1 MHPQATRGAHQR
13 SEAGGWEL
21 VTAAPAPALRG
32 VVRGYSGFVEASPRP
47 LRRRE
52 LPTSTPVL
60 IVNFGAPFEI
70 GVPGDAAVAYG
81 DSFVARVAPLP
92 ATTSFTGTSAG
103 VQVDFTPL
111 GLHMFLGLA
120 VGEIPEPAVALGEL
134 LGAGGRRLTEELEDA
149 PGWEARFDL
158 LDAAIARRLAAARAP
173 RPSVEWAWRALEA
186 SGGRVEIGRLGE
198 RLGCSPK
205 HLIAGFR
212 EQIGVAPKTAAR
224 ILRLERAAAML
235 RDGPRASLA
244 RVASECG
251 YHDQAH
257 MSREFRSLAMTTPAA
272 LAAAGG
278 PGFYGISEEEVN
290 SVQDRGGGRA

>member
-1 MHPQATRGAHQR
+1 MHPRATHGAYQR
-13 SEAGGWEL
+13 SEAGDWEL

-32 VVRGYSGFVEASPRP
+32 LVRGYSGFVEESPRP

-60 IVNFGAPFEI
+60 IVNFGAPFEVGI
-70 GVPGDAAVAYG
+70 PGGTASAHG
-81 DSFVARVAPLP
+81 ESFVARVAPLP

-111 GLHMFLGLA
+111 ALHMFLGLA
-120 VGEIPEPAVALGEL
+120 MGELPEPAVGLGEL
-134 LGAGGRRLTEELEDA
+134 LGVAGRRLTEELEDA
-149 PGWEARFDL
+149 PDWEARFDL

-173 RPSVEWAWRALEA
+173 RPSVEWAWRALET
-186 SGGRVEIGRLGE
+186 SGGRAEIGRLGE
-198 RLGCSPK
+198 RLGCSPR
-205 HLIAGFR
+205 HLISGFR

-235 RDGPRASLA
+235 RGGAQPSLA
-244 RVASECG
+244 RVASDCG

-272 LAAAGG
+272 LAAAAR

-290 SVQDRGGGRA
+290 SVQDRGVGRA

>member
-1 MHPQATRGAHQR
+1 MPPERTRGAYQR

-21 VTAAPAPALRG
+21 VTAAPAPSLRG
-32 VVRGYSGFVEASPRP
+32 VVRGYSGFVEKSPRP

-111 GLHMFLGLA
+111 GMHMFLGLA
-120 VGEIPEPAVALGEL
+120 MRELPEPAVSLSEL
-134 LGAGGRRLTEELEDA
+134 LGADGRRLTERLGET

-158 LDAAIARRLAAARAP
+158 LDAAIAQRLAAARAP
-173 RPSVEWAWRALEA
+173 RPSVQWAWRALRA
-186 SGGRVEIGRLGE
+186 SGGRVEIGRLCE
-198 RLGCSPK
+198 RLGCSPR
-205 HLIAGFR
+205 HLIDGFR
-212 EQIGVAPKTAAR
+212 EEIGVAPKTAAR
-224 ILRLERAAAML
+224 ILRLERATAML
-235 RDGPRASLA
+235 RDGPQPSLA
-244 RVASECG
+244 RVASDCG

-257 MSREFRSLAMTTPAA
+257 MSRDFRALAMTTPAA
-272 LAAAGG
+272 LAAAR

-290 SVQDRGGGRA
+290 SVQDRGSGGA